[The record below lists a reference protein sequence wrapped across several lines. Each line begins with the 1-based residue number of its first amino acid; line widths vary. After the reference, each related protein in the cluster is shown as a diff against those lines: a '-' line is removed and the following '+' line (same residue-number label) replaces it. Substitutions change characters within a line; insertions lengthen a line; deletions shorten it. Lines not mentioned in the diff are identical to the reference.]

1 MKLMI
6 VSTFMAA
13 MMGAGSAMA
22 CDCEVKACQKSA
34 GTNAEAKKACD
45 SKKGAA
51 CTCTDK
57 KSCGCEKDE
66 KKG

>member
-13 MMGAGSAMA
+13 MMGAGSALA
-22 CDCEVKACQKSA
+22 CDCAVKACEKA
-34 GTNAEAKKACD
+34 AANADAKKACAA
-45 SKKGAA
+45 KKGEA

-57 KSCGCEKDE
+57 KSCGCEK
-66 KKG
+66 KS